1 MTLFKNKYR
10 IESFRLKNWDYRNA
24 GAYFITICTKN
35 RAHYFG
41 EIADREMQLSEI
53 GKIVENEWIKTPEIR
68 PDMNLKQGE
77 FVVMPNHFHAILII
91 GQNEYNIQP
100 DRGEYNNQFGPQSK
114 NVSSIIRGFKSAVTM
129 ASRMIYP
136 DFGWQSKFHDHIIRN
151 HGEYLRIE
159 NYIINNPKNWKED
172 KFNE

>member
-1 MTLFKNKYR
+1 MQVPISLPFVQKIGHIILGKLR
-10 IESFRLKNWDYRNA
+10 I
-24 GAYFITICTKN
+24 G
-35 RAHYFG
+35 
-41 EIADREMQLSEI
+41 EMQLSEI

-100 DRGEYNNQFGPQSK
+100 YHGEYNNQFGPQSK

-151 HGEYLRIE
+151 HEEYLSESKITSS
-159 NYIINNPKNWKED
+159 IILKIGKKINLMNNEYYRYVYRS
-172 KFNE
+172 

>member
-1 MTLFKNKYR
+1 MINFCRITMHCKPKKTTMTLFKNKYR

-91 GQNEYNIQP
+91 GQNEYNIQLP
-100 DRGEYNNQFGPQSK
+100 WG
-114 NVSSIIRGFKSAVTM
+114 I
-129 ASRMIYP
+129 
-136 DFGWQSKFHDHIIRN
+136 
-151 HGEYLRIE
+151 
-159 NYIINNPKNWKED
+159 
-172 KFNE
+172 